1 MVKCQCRSLELLI
14 CCSCTTNGSNG
25 IWAISMLLAVRER
38 RRKRGREMR
47 EGSLGDRC
55 PLESGN

>member
-1 MVKCQCRSLELLI
+1 
-14 CCSCTTNGSNG
+14 
-25 IWAISMLLAVRER
+25 MLLAVRER